1 MKNLIKIIV
10 LLFVLNTVNAQIVSI
25 PDEAFKVKLISLGID
40 TNSDGEIQQSE
51 ALAVTTLDVSSSNI
65 LYLDG
70 IEAFTNLTSLNCK
83 LNFIKTINVSALV
96 NLISL
101 DFSFCQIKNINIST
115 LTNLQSFDCTLN
127 GISNLNLS
135 GLTNLKSLKCSI
147 NHLTSLNLTGLN
159 NLESLDISHNPFPS
173 ISDVTGISNNLK
185 VLGCN
190 GLQLT
195 TLNVTQYPNLK
206 ELYCVQNSFTS
217 FSSIVGL
224 TNNLENL
231 SIILNQTTP
240 VDLSPYPNL
249 KSLQCEGQIG
259 GLNLNG
265 LVNLETLFCRNS
277 QLTSLNLNGLIGLK
291 KLYCEGNQITSLD
304 LSSSP
309 NIQNFSSFGNP
320 LTLNFGQIAN
330 VQNLVCSYNQL
341 ASQDFSTLTQLQSLY
356 IYGTPATSTLNFTG
370 LSNLKKLNCYGQ
382 GLTSINLNGLT
393 SLEELVCGG
402 NQLTSLDLSG
412 LVNLKLLS
420 CRENLLT
427 SLDLTGLNNL
437 EHLDFSSNN
446 ISSINLSGLTN
457 LKYLFCDA
465 NQLTSLDV
473 TNLVNLRNLTCITN
487 QITSLNLFNSQNLSY
502 LNCSSNN
509 INSLTLSN
517 EHFNLRDLYYSQ
529 NPLPNFDFSIYNQ
542 LTALRISNTGRSS
555 IDVSNLTKLNVL
567 SCNNNAIPTI
577 DVTNNFNLAELY
589 CGSSALS
596 NLFMKNGSNEN
607 FGIVPSPNLQFVC
620 TDDSEILSVQNV
632 INNSGNTT
640 CVVNSYCSFV
650 PGGNYNTITGS
661 MLFDANNNGCDIN
674 DLPQPNIKIDI
685 NDGINQG
692 ATYSNSL
699 GNYNFYT
706 QAGSFDLT
714 PNVENASFFTFSP
727 TTSTIP
733 FSNNLNNTSIQ
744 NFCISANGIHPDVE
758 VALMPTSPARP
769 GFDAPYKIVFKNKGN
784 QMVSGTI
791 NLAFNDDKTDFVSST
806 PTVNTQSTNSLTW
819 NYINLMPF
827 ESRSISFNLNINSPV
842 ETPAVNIGD
851 ILNFVTTINP
861 VTDDIPAD
869 NTFNYNQ
876 TVVGSFDPNSIEC
889 LEGESVNP
897 SYIGQYLHYGVNFEN
912 TGNYPA
918 ENIVVKVI
926 IDTTKYDMNS
936 LQLMDTSHNSY
947 TRITGNIAEF
957 IFETINLDSGGHGN
971 ILFKIK
977 TLNELSSGD
986 MVNKRADIF
995 FDYNAPIDTGMANTT
1010 FQTLSNG
1017 NFEIDDSISVYPNP
1031 TKSNININCQNTIK
1045 TIQLYDV
1052 QGRLLETKLVDD
1064 LQTSIDISE
1073 KSKGIYF
1080 LKITSDNGSKVVKV
1094 VKE

>member
-10 LLFVLNTVNAQIVSI
+10 LLFFVNTVNGQIVNI

-40 TNSDGEIQQSE
+40 INSDGEIQQSE
-51 ALAVTTLDVSSSNI
+51 ALATTSLNVSSSNI

-83 LNFIKTINVSALV
+83 WNLIKTINVSALV
-96 NLISL
+96 NLVSL
-101 DFSFCQIKNINIST
+101 DFSYCQIKNININN
-115 LTNLQSFDCTLN
+115 LTNLQAFDCSFN
-127 GISNLNLS
+127 KISNLNVL
-135 GLTNLKSLKCSI
+135 GLTNLKSLKCLS
-147 NHLTSLNLTGLN
+147 NLLTSLNLTGLN

-173 ISDVTGISNNLK
+173 INAVTGISNNLK
-185 VLGCN
+185 LLGCN

-206 ELYCVQNSFTS
+206 ELYVVQNSFTS
-217 FSSIVGL
+217 INNIIGL
-224 TNNLENL
+224 TNNLEIL
-231 SIILNQTTP
+231 SVFLSQTTV

-249 KSLQCEGQIG
+249 KYLQCEGQLG

-277 QLTSLNLNGLIGLK
+277 QLTSLNLNGLVALK

-304 LSSSP
+304 LSNVP
-309 NIQNFSSFGNP
+309 NIQNFYSHGNP
-320 LTLNFGQIAN
+320 LTLNFSQIAN

-356 IYGTPATSTLNFTG
+356 IYGTPTTSTLNLAG

-402 NQLTSLDLSG
+402 NELTSLDLAG

-420 CRENLLT
+420 CRENQLT
-427 SLDLTGLNNL
+427 SLDLTSLNNL
-437 EHLDFSSNN
+437 EHLDFAQNS

-457 LKYLFCDA
+457 LKFLYCDS
-465 NQLTSLDV
+465 NMLTSLDV
-473 TNLVNLRNLTCITN
+473 TNLAYLINLTCTTN
-487 QITSLNLFNSQNLSY
+487 QISSLNLLNSPNLSY
-502 LNCSSNN
+502 LNCSDNI
-509 INSLTLSN
+509 INSLTLNN
-517 EHFNLRDLYYSQ
+517 EHFNLRDLNYSQ

-542 LTALRISNTGRSS
+542 ITALRISNTGRSS
-555 IDVSNLTKLNVL
+555 IDVSNLSKLYVL
-567 SCNNNAIPTI
+567 GCNDNAIPII
-577 DVTNNFNLAELY
+577 DVSDNFNLGEIY

-596 NLFMKNGSNEN
+596 SLFMKNGSNEN
-607 FGIVPSPNLQFVC
+607 FGIVSSPNLQFVC
-620 TDDSEILSVQNV
+620 TDDFEISSVQNV
-632 INNSGNTT
+632 INSSGNTA
-640 CVVNSYCSFV
+640 CVVNSYCTFI

-661 MLFDANNNGCDIN
+661 ILFDANNNGCDASDII
-674 DLPQPNIKIDI
+674 QPNIKIDI

-714 PNVENASFFTFSP
+714 PNVENPTWFTFSP
-727 TTSTIP
+727 ITTTIP
-733 FSNNLNNTSIQ
+733 FTNNLNNTATQ
-744 NFCISANGIHPDVE
+744 NFCIAANGVHPDVE
-758 VALMPTSPARP
+758 VALMPINPARP

-784 QMVSGTI
+784 QMVSGSI
-791 NLAFNDDKTDFVSST
+791 NLAFNDDKTDFVTAT
-806 PTVNTQSTNSLTW
+806 PSVDNQSTNSLTW
-819 NYINLMPF
+819 NYTNLMPF
-827 ESRSISFNLNINSPV
+827 ESRSISFILNVNSTV
-842 ETPAVNIGD
+842 EIPSVNIGD

-861 VTDDIPAD
+861 LSDDVPFD

-889 LEGESVNP
+889 LEGETVDP

-912 TGNYPA
+912 TGNFPA
-918 ENIVVKVI
+918 ENVVVKII

-947 TRITGNIAEF
+947 TRITGNIVEF
-957 IFETINLDSGGHGN
+957 IFETINLGAGGHGN

-977 TLNELSSGD
+977 TLNNLSVGD
-986 MVNKRADIF
+986 MVNKHADIF

-1010 FQTLSNG
+1010 FQTLSKG
-1017 NFEIDDSISVYPNP
+1017 NFEIDNSILVYPNP
-1031 TKSNININCQNTIK
+1031 TKNNINIDCKNTIK
-1045 TIQLYDV
+1045 SIELYDV
-1052 QGRLLETKLVDD
+1052 QGRLLQTKLVNDF
-1064 LQTSIDISE
+1064 QTAIDISE
-1073 KSKGIYF
+1073 KSNGIYF
-1080 LKITSDNGSKVVKV
+1080 LKITSDNGSKVEKII
-1094 VKE
+1094 KE